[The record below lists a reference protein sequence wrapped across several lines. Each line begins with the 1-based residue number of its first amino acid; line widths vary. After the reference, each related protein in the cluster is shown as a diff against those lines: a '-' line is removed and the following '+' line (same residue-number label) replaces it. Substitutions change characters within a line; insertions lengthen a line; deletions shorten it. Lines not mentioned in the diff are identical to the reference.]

1 MHADVPLK
9 AASLSHV
16 KIFNFTSQLIC
27 HSLWQYFMISK
38 NIQPPALD
46 GYYYWVAALFFVFQ
60 IYSTFLNNNK
70 THPDSQYFHPNLQF
84 LTF

>member
-1 MHADVPLK
+1 
-9 AASLSHV
+9 
-16 KIFNFTSQLIC
+16 
-27 HSLWQYFMISK
+27 MISK

-70 THPDSQYFHPNLQF
+70 THSDSQYFHPNLQF